1 MQKTMMKVA
10 ALAIAFLFFHVSNA
24 KAQNDFNLN
33 SITVSDIEFSEEFG
47 NGGIF
52 NFIRRDENVLKPKIE
67 KEWTIMIFKNAKN
80 NLERYGLK
88 NVNEMEMIGSSDKVN
103 IVVELGR
110 MEGYDSFEGDW
121 IGSRRYLILKDNN
134 TDAVTSPIVQD
145 LGKVDMGD
153 WKHLVDFGKWA
164 KANYPAKKYMLIV
177 WNHGTGWIK
186 HIKPLKNKGISYDE
200 ETDNHFTT
208 PQLGMALNEIGKLD
222 VYASDACLMQMT
234 SIDYEIKDNITY
246 IVGSEGPEPGDGYTY
261 NTMIEMIVSNP
272 EIMAYQAA
280 KVLVDSYSN
289 QYQDFNFAY
298 TQSFIKTSTLPKFR
312 ILMNDWISAITKAGD
327 KKTVK
332 SAVLNT
338 QNYTMKDNKDLYH
351 FVSIIG
357 DKTNNAAVKEK
368 SEVLMN
374 YIKENMVAYNRW
386 NSSVSGWWSPKDYS
400 NSHGI
405 AVYLPE
411 DSYDNDYDDLKWA
424 KDSNWDEFI
433 KWYLAK

>member
-186 HIKPLKNKGISYDE
+186 NTKSIKNKGLSYDE

-208 PQLGMALNEIGKLD
+208 PQLGMALNEIGKID
-222 VYASDACLMQMT
+222 V
-234 SIDYEIKDNITY
+234 
-246 IVGSEGPEPGDGYTY
+246 
-261 NTMIEMIVSNP
+261 
-272 EIMAYQAA
+272 
-280 KVLVDSYSN
+280 
-289 QYQDFNFAY
+289 
-298 TQSFIKTSTLPKFR
+298 
-312 ILMNDWISAITKAGD
+312 
-327 KKTVK
+327 
-332 SAVLNT
+332 
-338 QNYTMKDNKDLYH
+338 
-351 FVSIIG
+351 
-357 DKTNNAAVKEK
+357 
-368 SEVLMN
+368 
-374 YIKENMVAYNRW
+374 
-386 NSSVSGWWSPKDYS
+386 
-400 NSHGI
+400 
-405 AVYLPE
+405 
-411 DSYDNDYDDLKWA
+411 
-424 KDSNWDEFI
+424 
-433 KWYLAK
+433 